1 MLNRAEIIKVY
12 EQGPEAVVTLA
23 EHLYAMI
30 EHQQAQIEQQQAQI
44 ERLNARV
51 KELEDR
57 LALDSHNSSKPPSSN
72 VPAPRTKSLRTPRGK
87 KPGAQKGHPGA
98 TLLASPQPDRI
109 IGHNTESC
117 HDCGR
122 SLKGVAGRESTD
134 RRQVFDLPP
143 IKLEVTEHRTLSKC
157 CPRCGA
163 INEGEFPAGVKPG
176 VQYGHNLKSLAVY
189 LVNYHLLPWQR
200 TCEMIGDLLGQPIAE
215 VTLAAAINECALGLA
230 ETEKGIKQ
238 AITRAPV
245 GHFDETGLY
254 VAGRR
259 EWLHVAST
267 PLLTHYGTHPQRG
280 ATATAEIAILPAFT
294 GRAIHDAFSPYFN
307 DSCDHGLCNAHH
319 LRELTFVDEQMRQ
332 TWAGKMKTLLV
343 KIKQAVEQ
351 AAATEANSLP
361 TAQQRKFERAY
372 DRLIA
377 AGLRLPENKQP
388 PPSGKRGRTKQSKS
402 KNLLDRLAKYQGET
416 LAFMDDFSVPFDNNQ
431 AERDLRMVK
440 VHQKISGCFR
450 SPGGAKAFCRI
461 RGYISSVKKQG
472 RHVLSALYSV
482 FDGQPLQI
490 VPKG

>member
-12 EQGPEAVVTLA
+12 EQGPEAVITLV

-30 EHQQAQIEQQQAQI
+30 ERQQAQIEEQQVQI
-44 ERLNARV
+44 EQLSARV

-72 VPAPRTKSLRTPRGK
+72 PPAQRTKSLRTPSGK

-98 TLLASPQPDRI
+98 TLKASPKPDRI
-109 IGHNTESC
+109 IRHSAESC
-117 HDCGR
+117 HDCGQ
-122 SLKGVAGRESTD
+122 SLKDVAGVEGTD

-143 IKLEVTEHRTLSKC
+143 IKLEVIEHRTLSKC
-157 CPRCGA
+157 CPRCGT
-163 INEGEFPAGVKPG
+163 INEGEFPSGVTPG
-176 VQYGHNLKSLAVY
+176 VHYGNNLKSLAVY
-189 LVNYHLLPWQR
+189 WVNYHLLPWQR

-215 VTLAAAINECALGLA
+215 GTLSAAISECAEGLE
-230 ETEKGIKQ
+230 ETEKEIKQ
-238 AITRAPV
+238 AIRLAPV

-267 PLLTHYGTHPQRG
+267 PWLTHFGTHPQRG
-280 ATATAEIAILPAFT
+280 ATATAEIGILPAFT

-307 DSCDHGLCNAHH
+307 YSCDHGLCNAHH
-319 LRELTFVDEQMRQ
+319 LRELTFVDEQMQ
-332 TWAGKMKTLLV
+332 QSWAGEMKTLLV

-351 AAATEANSLP
+351 AAATEADSLP
-361 TAQQRKFERAY
+361 ATQLRKFERAY

-377 AGLRLPENKQP
+377 AGLGLPENKQP

-402 KNLLDRLAKYQGET
+402 KNLLDRLSKYKSET
-416 LAFMDDFSVPFDNNQ
+416 LAFMYDFTVPFDNNQ

-440 VHQKISGCFR
+440 VQQKISGCFR

-461 RGYISSVKKQG
+461 RSYISSVKKQG
-472 RHVLSALYSV
+472 RHVLSALYTV
-482 FDGQPLQI
+482 FDGQPLSL